1 MSGGRERGWGQ
12 VRGVLEKPWGQKLE
26 GLVTS
31 TEEDP
36 RCPWNPAEG
45 RRDRRD
51 RRDRKE
57 HHLCVL

>member
-12 VRGVLEKPWGQKLE
+12 VRGVLEKLE
-26 GLVTS
+26 GLVTH

-51 RRDRKE
+51 RRE